1 MNKITLTVLVFLCT
15 LFMISCSSVVTKDP
29 KLQRE
34 WMLVSFKNYSKQD
47 LMKHTARMDL
57 TSPAEHGKI
66 RGSAYMGCNRLF
78 FSSEFKNPGKLKIS
92 GIGSTMMACPGMEL
106 EDEFS
111 RSFKDMSHYQIE
123 GHFLILTD
131 NQGHVMKFIASDW
144 D

>member
-1 MNKITLTVLVFLCT
+1 
-15 LFMISCSSVVTKDP
+15 
-29 KLQRE
+29 
-34 WMLVSFKNYSKQD
+34 
-47 LMKHTARMDL
+47 MDL

-78 FSSEFKNPGKLKIS
+78 FFSEFKNNGKLKIS
-92 GIGSTMMACPGMEL
+92 GIGSTMMACPDMEL

-111 RSFKDMSHYQIE
+111 RSFKEMSHYQIE
-123 GHFLILTD
+123 GHFLTLTD